1 VLLLWIYLSAVAL
14 LVGAELNA
22 EIEKMWP
29 TPDGPYA
36 EDGDDQAKLDVE

>member
-1 VLLLWIYLSAVAL
+1 VLLLWIYLS
-14 LVGAELNA
+14 A

-36 EDGDDQAKLDVE
+36 EDGDDQAKLDVD